1 MRAPSISAAVAVSAA
16 AVACAAEL
24 AGSRACRMNITADG
38 ICFTAKAYMTYQDSM
53 WNESSMI
60 QCFWSDGLK

>member
-1 MRAPSISAAVAVSAA
+1 
-16 AVACAAEL
+16 
-24 AGSRACRMNITADG
+24 MNITADG